1 MSHIHFDN
9 ISDYCAALAKPAPV
23 HPLFNVSKIE
33 SGTVSCITGNDTV
46 TTDFYAIALKNVISG
61 DLIYGKTKFDFQN
74 GTMVFFAPNQ
84 RFSSGGMTIESEGN
98 IILIHPD
105 FIRGTNIEKVI
116 SRSSFFS
123 YAVNEALHLS
133 PKEERVIELIF
144 ETIEQECK
152 ENYDE
157 YSKAIILSQLAT
169 LLNYSDRFYRRQFLL
184 RKESNGSLYDRF
196 IACLDT
202 HTAHTEENTIPQ
214 IQDIATKLNLT
225 SRYLSDALKAET
237 GKSAKE
243 CLLLHLIERAK
254 SRLMQS
260 NDSVSTI
267 AYSLGFEYPQYF
279 ARLFKNKVGITPT
292 QYRNQH

>member
-9 ISDYCAALAKPAPV
+9 ITDYCTALGKPAPV

-33 SGTVSCITGNDTV
+33 PGIVGCLNEYTTV

-84 RFSSGGMTIESEGN
+84 RFSSNGMTIESEGN
-98 IILIHPD
+98 IILIHSD
-105 FIRGTNIEKVI
+105 FIRGSDIEKLI
-116 SRSSFFS
+116 NRSSFFG

-133 PKEERVIELIF
+133 PKEERVIEMIF
-144 ETIEQECK
+144 ETIGQECE

-157 YSKAIILSQLAT
+157 YSKAIILSQLGT

-184 RKESNGSLYDRF
+184 RKESHGSLYDRF
-196 IACLDT
+196 ISCLDEQT
-202 HTAHTEENTIPQ
+202 TQSGTTNIPQ
-214 IQDIATKLNLT
+214 IQEIAAKMKLT

-237 GKSAKE
+237 GKTAKE
-243 CLLLHLIERAK
+243 CILLHLIERAK
-254 SRLMQS
+254 SRLIES

-279 ARLFKNKVGITPT
+279 ARLFKSKVGVTPT
-292 QYRNQH
+292 QYRNHH